1 MTNTGMFFR
10 MLFSAVFR
18 RRSRAVMAVVAS
30 LVGAATLFC
39 LAMICLAV
47 PQQMN
52 EEMRAYGAN
61 LIVTPTESTNADGKA
76 GIDKAMVQH
85 TTEMVKAKGSAKY
98 ATYRYENVRVNASP
112 YVMAGVNAAQVKNLN
127 HHWVVDGSWPTDGKV
142 LVGRDIADAIGL
154 RIGSAI
160 TIGYRASDN
169 ASTNGTSSN
178 SSIDQQTKDGRVSSD
193 IMDTSGTEFRVAGIV
208 DTGGSED
215 SIIYATNADVN
226 KLTGITRGV
235 DVIEYSAGASDLAGL
250 VSSINDMTSMH
261 VKAQQ
266 VTKITA
272 SDTRIITML
281 QTLFWIVSL
290 VVLVLTLV
298 GVGTTI
304 SSIVSQRRNE
314 IGLRK
319 ALGASSRAIGTEF
332 YIESS
337 LYGLIG
343 GLIGT
348 AIGYGLASWLC
359 VAVFERSIVFNW
371 WLALISVL
379 FSALVAI
386 VASIPPVHRA
396 TRIDPAVV
404 LREEYRKRNVML
416 LELDHISKIYGDLR
430 AVDDLNLTV
439 PEGEWLAIVG
449 SSGSGKTTLMNMIG
463 CMDTPSKG
471 SVKLEGRK
479 LEDLNATQ
487 LADVRKNLIGLVFQK
502 FYLVPHLTAVENVMV
517 AQYYHSVVDE
527 KQAMEA
533 LEKVGLK
540 DRAHHLP
547 GQLSGGEQQRVC
559 VARALIND
567 PKLILA
573 DEPTGNLDEKNEKIV
588 LDLFRKL
595 HEQGTTIIV
604 VTHDA
609 LVASCAQREI
619 MLNHGVLVGEK
630 WNDEDAR
637 KAYEAAGGKPASTG
651 AQVEGAQNGETAIGF
666 TDPTKAAK
674 TGGEE

>member
-1 MTNTGMFFR
+1 
-10 MLFSAVFR
+10 
-18 RRSRAVMAVVAS
+18 
-30 LVGAATLFC
+30 
-39 LAMICLAV
+39 
-47 PQQMN
+47 
-52 EEMRAYGAN
+52 
-61 LIVTPTESTNADGKA
+61 
-76 GIDKAMVQH
+76 
-85 TTEMVKAKGSAKY
+85 
-98 ATYRYENVRVNASP
+98 
-112 YVMAGVNAAQVKNLN
+112 
-127 HHWVVDGSWPTDGKV
+127 
-142 LVGRDIADAIGL
+142 
-154 RIGSAI
+154 
-160 TIGYRASDN
+160 
-169 ASTNGTSSN
+169 
-178 SSIDQQTKDGRVSSD
+178 
-193 IMDTSGTEFRVAGIV
+193 
-208 DTGGSED
+208 
-215 SIIYATNADVN
+215 
-226 KLTGITRGV
+226 
-235 DVIEYSAGASDLAGL
+235 
-250 VSSINDMTSMH
+250 
-261 VKAQQ
+261 
-266 VTKITA
+266 
-272 SDTRIITML
+272 
-281 QTLFWIVSL
+281 
-290 VVLVLTLV
+290 
-298 GVGTTI
+298 
-304 SSIVSQRRNE
+304 
-314 IGLRK
+314 
-319 ALGASSRAIGTEF
+319 
-332 YIESS
+332 
-337 LYGLIG
+337 
-343 GLIGT
+343 
-348 AIGYGLASWLC
+348 
-359 VAVFERSIVFNW
+359 
-371 WLALISVL
+371 
-379 FSALVAI
+379 
-386 VASIPPVHRA
+386 
-396 TRIDPAVV
+396 
-404 LREEYRKRNVML
+404 ML

-547 GQLSGGEQQRVC
+547 GQLSGGEQQRV
-559 VARALIND
+559 
-567 PKLILA
+567 
-573 DEPTGNLDEKNEKIV
+573 
-588 LDLFRKL
+588 FRKL